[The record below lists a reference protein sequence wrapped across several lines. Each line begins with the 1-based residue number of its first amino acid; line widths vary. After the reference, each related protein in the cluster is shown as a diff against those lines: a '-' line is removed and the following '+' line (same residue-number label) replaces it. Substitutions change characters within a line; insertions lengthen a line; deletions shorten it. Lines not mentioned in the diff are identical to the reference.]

1 MDSKD
6 WAHIEATDGLSKP
19 WLLMQWRLNL
29 LQEQRPTL
37 LPEVYAVELADLHQ
51 ALMKPVDGRHAITT
65 TNTEDPVFYLDA
77 AVAEEVDQRLER
89 SGLAPLSR
97 ID

>member
-6 WAHIEATDGLSKP
+6 GAHIEATDGLSKP

-51 ALMKPVDGRHAITT
+51 ALMKLGNGWQGQAKIV
-65 TNTEDPVFYLDA
+65 
-77 AVAEEVDQRLER
+77 
-89 SGLAPLSR
+89 SGTGKPGSGKPGSG
-97 ID
+97 

>member
-37 LPEVYAVELADLHQ
+37 LPE
-51 ALMKPVDGRHAITT
+51 
-65 TNTEDPVFYLDA
+65 F
-77 AVAEEVDQRLER
+77 
-89 SGLAPLSR
+89 S
-97 ID
+97 

>member
-1 MDSKD
+1 MDGKD

-19 WLLMQWRLNL
+19 WLFMQWRLNL

-51 ALMKPVDGRHAITT
+51 ALMKLGDWWQGQAKI
-65 TNTEDPVFYLDA
+65 VFGTG
-77 AVAEEVDQRLER
+77 EPG
-89 SGLAPLSR
+89 SGKPGSGGA
-97 ID
+97 